1 MKKSAKFQ
9 STLNMRS
16 YAKINLSL
24 DVLGKTDNGYHQLC
38 MMMQTVSL
46 HDDIQITKTRHA
58 GQIELACNSPYV
70 PCDERNIAY
79 KAAKLMFDTYPEATN
94 GFGVFI
100 RIEKRIPVAAGLA
113 GGSGNAAAVLHGI
126 NRLFQLK
133 LSVETL
139 CALGVTL
146 GADVPYCLVGGT
158 KLSEGIGEI
167 LTPLPSFP
175 KLPIVLVNPGKPL
188 STKAVFGAITDIPSL
203 PHPNT
208 PALLEALQAGDV
220 EKFLSHTA
228 NSLEA
233 PAISA
238 MPEIA
243 SIKEDLMKK
252 GALGAMMSGSGPTVF
267 GIFDDVAK
275 AREAVAFFRK
285 KRDRSF
291 LTSPVL

>member
-9 STLNMRS
+9 NTLTLRS

-46 HDDIQITKTRHA
+46 HDDIQITKTTHA

-70 PCDERNIAY
+70 PCDERNIAH
-79 KAAKLMFDTYPEATN
+79 KAARLLFDTYPEATR

-126 NRLFQLK
+126 NRLFQLH
-133 LSVETL
+133 LSIETL

-167 LTPLPSFP
+167 LTPLPKFP

-208 PALLEALQAGDV
+208 PVLLEALQVGDV
-220 EKFLSHTA
+220 EKFLQNTA

-243 SIKEDLMKK
+243 TIKEDLMKK

-267 GIFDDVAK
+267 GIFDDVEK
-275 AREAVAFFRK
+275 AREAVAYFRK

-291 LTSPVL
+291 LTSPVG

>member
-1 MKKSAKFQ
+1 MKKATKFQ
-9 STLNMRS
+9 NTLQLRS

-46 HDDIQITKTRHA
+46 HDDIQVSRTQHPGKIT
-58 GQIELACNSPYV
+58 LSCNSPYV
-70 PCDERNIAY
+70 PCNEKNIAY
-79 KAAKLMFDTYPEATN
+79 KAANLIMETYPEETN
-94 GFGVFI
+94 GSGVFI
-100 RIEKRIPVAAGLA
+100 HIEKRIPVAAGLA
-113 GGSGNAAAVLHGI
+113 GGSGNAAAVLHAM
-126 NRLFQLK
+126 NRLFQLH
-133 LSVETL
+133 LSTERL
-139 CALGVTL
+139 CELGVTL

-175 KLPIVLVNPGKPL
+175 NLPIVLVNPGKPL
-188 STKAVFGAITDIPSL
+188 STKAVFTAITDIPSL

-208 PALLEALQAGDV
+208 PVLLEALKAGDV
-220 EKFLSHTA
+220 TKFLANTA

-243 SIKEDLMKK
+243 DIKETLMKK

-267 GIFDDVAK
+267 AIFDDTEK
-275 AREAVAFFRK
+275 AREAVSYFRK
-285 KRDRSF
+285 KRYRSF